1 MSVLFMK
8 QHTTDNNSSLK
19 EKKTAARSKNISYED
34 LLVSKYLD
42 EIQQSE

>member
-1 MSVLFMK
+1 MK
-8 QHTTDNNSSLK
+8 QNTSDNSSLK
-19 EKKTAARSKNISYED
+19 EKKTSVRSKNLSYED